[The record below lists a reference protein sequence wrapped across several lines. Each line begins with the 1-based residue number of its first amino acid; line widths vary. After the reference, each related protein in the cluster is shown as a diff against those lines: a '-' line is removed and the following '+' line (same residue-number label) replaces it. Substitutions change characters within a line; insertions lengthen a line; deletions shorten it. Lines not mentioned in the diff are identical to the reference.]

1 MNTYKKTLFLSN
13 KDNPQNKSMGIL
25 TLEKKNR
32 NIYCS
37 LKTYNF
43 DSNHDLVLGI
53 KTVDQIIKQNII
65 LSNSSYNFLI
75 NQDIELSQIK
85 GCVLLECDKNNIEPK
100 LWGNEKNLNYK
111 SQIVNNLKSSIL
123 RIQSEIKE
131 IKPKKPENSVINNID
146 TSKQEPSS
154 SYSPINSK
162 ETYEIHKNEYNIN
175 NYHNDIIYSQIS
187 LDEEILNSHE
197 IAQASMEALFESDDN
212 EINEEINKN
221 VLNPNGAEH
230 KFYNM
235 IADQLEELFD
245 KFPRENT
252 LEKLIDNSKWIRI
265 NHEEENKYY
274 VVGIIYQNDD
284 IKYICYGVPGNYYN
298 EPPIELRNYSQW
310 LPTDA
315 MNPYEFGYWTMYQ
328 DADTGEN
335 VFLN

>member
-1 MNTYKKTLFLSN
+1 
-13 KDNPQNKSMGIL
+13 
-25 TLEKKNR
+25 
-32 NIYCS
+32 
-37 LKTYNF
+37 
-43 DSNHDLVLGI
+43 
-53 KTVDQIIKQNII
+53 
-65 LSNSSYNFLI
+65 
-75 NQDIELSQIK
+75 
-85 GCVLLECDKNNIEPK
+85 
-100 LWGNEKNLNYK
+100 
-111 SQIVNNLKSSIL
+111 
-123 RIQSEIKE
+123 
-131 IKPKKPENSVINNID
+131 
-146 TSKQEPSS
+146 
-154 SYSPINSK
+154 
-162 ETYEIHKNEYNIN
+162 
-175 NYHNDIIYSQIS
+175 
-187 LDEEILNSHE
+187 
-197 IAQASMEALFESDDN
+197 MEALFESDDN

-252 LEKLIDNSKWIRI
+252 LEKLIENSKWIRI